1 MKKKTEPVWT
11 WLGFGNREDL
21 IEDLEF
27 QDRHFYYKGEQYGL
41 TMEPCRYHPILKKY
55 VNRSRA
61 KEFDTPIVS
70 KPCFSSHLEG
80 PYEIYLQHIQPYDTW
95 DELIDNVV
103 IDGVPFVELLKN
115 GWKD

>member
-27 QDRHFYYKGEQYGL
+27 QDRYFYYKDQMYGL
-41 TMEPCRYHPILKKY
+41 SMEYDQSGKG
-55 VNRSRA
+55 N
-61 KEFDTPIVS
+61 
-70 KPCFSSHLEG
+70 PCFS
-80 PYEIYLQHIQPYDTW
+80 IQYPEPDRESEFYDYDTW

-103 IDGVPFVELLKN
+103 IDGVPFVEILEKGLT
-115 GWKD
+115 D